1 MKGQGIVIKI
11 KTNQIDNSLKENIIY
26 LINEINNSGAEAI
39 CVNDER
45 IIFNSSIICTENNI
59 EINGSII
66 QSPFEIKAIGDSRL
80 MYNDL
85 LRPGGY
91 IEFIEN
97 NNKKIEVVK
106 DNLITIK
113 KYGGDIKS
121 EYINTVL

>member
-45 IIFNSSIICTENNI
+45 IIFNSSIICLENSI
-59 EINGSII
+59 EVNGNII
-66 QSPFEIKAIGDSRL
+66 QAPFEIKAIGDSKL

-97 NNKKIEVVK
+97 NHKKVDVVK
-106 DNLITIK
+106 DNQITIK
-113 KYGGDIKS
+113 KIWRKY
-121 EYINTVL
+121 